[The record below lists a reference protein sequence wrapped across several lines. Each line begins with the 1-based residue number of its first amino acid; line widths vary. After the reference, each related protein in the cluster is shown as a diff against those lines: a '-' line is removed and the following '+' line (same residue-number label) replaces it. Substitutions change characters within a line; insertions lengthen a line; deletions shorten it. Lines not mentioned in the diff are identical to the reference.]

1 MSRRGRRPTPPQ
13 DRAVKLTVT
22 IPNRL
27 REELHDAA
35 VADTRSISNFL
46 TLLINRAL
54 GARRST
60 QPDAP
65 ATPDGGPMSRDRQPP
80 DPC

>member
-46 TLLINRAL
+46 TLLINQAL
-54 GARRST
+54 AARRAT
-60 QPDAP
+60 QPLP
-65 ATPDGGPMSRDRQPP
+65 THTTPPEAF
-80 DPC
+80 

>member
-46 TLLINRAL
+46 TLLIVRAL

-60 QPDAP
+60 QIAPP
-65 ATPDGGPMSRDRQPP
+65 ATPPGGITNGLP
-80 DPC
+80 D

>member
-1 MSRRGRRPTPPQ
+1 MSRRGRKPTPPQ

-46 TLLINRAL
+46 TLLIMNAL
-54 GARRST
+54 AARRAT
-60 QPDAP
+60 QPLPTRNAP
-65 ATPDGGPMSRDRQPP
+65 PEVA
-80 DPC
+80 

>member
-1 MSRRGRRPTPPQ
+1 MIKPIKEESPMSRRGRRPTPPQ

-46 TLLINRAL
+46 TLLIVRAL

-60 QPDAP
+60 HPLPTDNAP
-65 ATPDGGPMSRDRQPP
+65 QEAD
-80 DPC
+80 